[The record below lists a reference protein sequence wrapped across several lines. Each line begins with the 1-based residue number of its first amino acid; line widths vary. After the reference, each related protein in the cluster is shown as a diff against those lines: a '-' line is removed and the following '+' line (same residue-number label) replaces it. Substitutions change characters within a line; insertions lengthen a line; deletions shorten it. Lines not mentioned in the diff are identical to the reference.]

1 MPTSKKTA
9 STKPSKAAS
18 NRSPLP
24 PYGIAIKE
32 ALARGNSQE
41 MRKLAVSARK
51 WVTEVQAALDKL
63 EKTIKQKAR

>member
-9 STKPSKAAS
+9 STKPSKSAS